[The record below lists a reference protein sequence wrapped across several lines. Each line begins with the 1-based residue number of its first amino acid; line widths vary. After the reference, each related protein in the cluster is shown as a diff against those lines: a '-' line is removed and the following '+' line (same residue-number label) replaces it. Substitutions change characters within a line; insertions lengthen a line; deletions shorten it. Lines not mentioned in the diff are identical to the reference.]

1 MNRRFFVT
9 TLAFLAVAGCS
20 GEFDSSIGGK
30 QRTLYIMNS
39 GEADEVMKEAMERN
53 IGLKPVRIQSG
64 AASGY
69 TADFVFGLDRH
80 TIIVTAEPGTGID
93 TSGKAVSGFYFKVNH
108 SGVYP
113 ITGGDRARRVML
125 SIVELVEGRYPSV
138 SVGE

>member
-1 MNRRFFVT
+1 MKRRLFIAS
-9 TLAFLAVAGCS
+9 LASLAVAACS
-20 GEFDSSIGGK
+20 GEFDSSIGGN
-30 QRTLYIMNS
+30 QRTLYIINS
-39 GEADEVMKEAMERN
+39 DEADEVMKEAMERN

-80 TIIVTAEPGTGID
+80 TIIATAEPGTGVD
-93 TSGKAVSGFYFKVNH
+93 ASGKAVSGFYFKVTH

-125 SIVELVEGRYPSV
+125 SIIEQVEGRYPSV
-138 SVGE
+138 SVG